1 LRQADFY
8 ELEASMASGESSRVA
23 KAYYYFIYIFVFV
36 VLDIGSST
44 SHGLD
49 KYFPTE
55 LHTQPGFGPF

>member
-1 LRQADFY
+1 
-8 ELEASMASGESSRVA
+8 
-23 KAYYYFIYIFVFV
+23 

-55 LHTQPGFGPF
+55 LHTQPGFGPFWIPMINCFQSLVFYYCYYYFYNLSVKIHLTMS